1 MGRNFIFFFFFFF
14 TTIELSEEQMRMGAF
29 AAQSHR
35 DNKYASNKRPI
46 RRGFQEGRPIIIYA
60 LWRTHRNKIL
70 RVLCLCVCVFLISPP

>member
-46 RRGFQEGRPIIIYA
+46 RRGLPGGMPNNNLCAVAYA
-60 LWRTHRNKIL
+60 LKQNPTL
-70 RVLCLCVCVFLISPP
+70 VLFVGVCFF